1 MRNSKCE
8 IRNFFLHKCALLLLL
23 VLLLPL
29 TGCTLSE
36 ELLTEKRRVQPFP
49 EGTTA
54 IIFEPRDGSADRIV
68 TDERVI
74 AALQEAYRWTNYHAF
89 CCLEGEVT
97 ADITVYVNGQ
107 RHPAERQKLYA
118 DLSVPSFNR
127 EFRELLRQVWLA
139 APEA

>member
-1 MRNSKCE
+1 MRNS
-8 IRNFFLHKCALLLLL
+8 ILRRCALLLLL
-23 VLLLPL
+23 VLLPL

-74 AALQEAYRWTNYHAF
+74 AALQEAYRWTNDHAF

-107 RHPAERQKLYA
+107 RHPAERQKLYT

-139 APEA
+139 APGA

>member
-1 MRNSKCE
+1 MRNS
-8 IRNFFLHKCALLLLL
+8 ILRRCALLLLL
-23 VLLLPL
+23 MLLLPL

-49 EGTTA
+49 EGTTV

-74 AALQEAYRWTNYHAF
+74 AALQEAYRWTNDHAF

-97 ADITVYVNGQ
+97 ADITVFVNGQ
-107 RHPAERQKLYA
+107 RHPAERQKLYT

>member
-49 EGTTA
+49 VDDRIRRDIGLIGKNRSDLPVFKEERAG
-54 IIFEPRDGSADRIV
+54 RDG
-68 TDERVI
+68 
-74 AALQEAYRWTNYHAF
+74 AF
-89 CCLEGEVT
+89 H
-97 ADITVYVNGQ
+97 DPYVFQ
-107 RHPAERQKLYA
+107 
-118 DLSVPSFNR
+118 
-127 EFRELLRQVWLA
+127 
-139 APEA
+139 

>member
-1 MRNSKCE
+1 MRNSVL
-8 IRNFFLHKCALLLLL
+8 RRYALLLLL
-23 VLLLPL
+23 ILLLPL
-29 TGCTLSE
+29 TGCTLPE

-54 IIFEPRDGSADRIV
+54 IIFEPRDGAPSRIV
-68 TDERVI
+68 TDEQVI
-74 AALQEAYRWTNYHAF
+74 AALQEAYRWTNGHTF

-107 RHPAERQKLYA
+107 RHPAERQKLYT

>member
-1 MRNSKCE
+1 MRNSVL
-8 IRNFFLHKCALLLLL
+8 RRYALLLLL
-23 VLLLPL
+23 ILLLPL
-29 TGCTLSE
+29 TGCTLPE

-49 EGTTA
+49 EWTTA
-54 IIFEPRDGSADRIV
+54 IIFEPRDGAPSRIV
-68 TDERVI
+68 TDEQVI
-74 AALQEAYRWTNYHAF
+74 AALQEAYRWTNVHAF

-107 RHPAERQKLYA
+107 RHPAERQKLYT